1 MSIVFAATYP
11 ERTSAL
17 ILYGAFARRTWAPD
31 YLWGQTDEQLTARRS
46 QRNGARV
53 IPLTQPLHSLA
64 NDQELRRFEGRMERS
79 GASPGAAQ
87 ALMRINQAID
97 VRHVLPTISVPTLVL
112 HRTGDLD
119 SQCGARSIHRP
130 RAMGGGYKSNPWR
143 DRIFP
148 HRPTPRH

>member
-17 ILYGAFARRTWAPD
+17 ILCGAFPRRAWAPD

-64 NDQELRRFEGRMERS
+64 NDQELRRFEGRMERQVPARALRRPSCASIKRSMS
-79 GASPGAAQ
+79 GTCYQQSA
-87 ALMRINQAID
+87 
-97 VRHVLPTISVPTLVL
+97 
-112 HRTGDLD
+112 
-119 SQCGARSIHRP
+119 C
-130 RAMGGGYKSNPWR
+130 
-143 DRIFP
+143 P
-148 HRPTPRH
+148 H